1 MIARKKRCQQASF
14 GFRFRHG
21 LIAVAGNDLIRESSF
36 MEIVSVPVGER
47 QEGQHFRIGRM
58 TLLQRIRLPARCVWG
73 TGLHGQFIHVAL
85 CSQLQVCF
93 FVCQTIQPRIQRH
106 AVAACTAEIAA
117 VLIGSRVQTQ
127 MIFAGAMVA
136 AEGAACL
143 DLLAVKRSVIE
154 DKPAPSGGFQ
164 DRQLL
169 IGQTAR
175 PLSEK

>member
-1 MIARKKRCQQASF
+1 MIARKKRRQQAPF
-14 GFRFRHG
+14 GFCFRHG
-21 LIAVAGNDLIRESSF
+21 LIAVPLNNFVRKSTL
-36 MEIVSVPVGER
+36 MEVFSVPVGER
-47 QEGQHFRIGRM
+47 QKRQHLRIRRM
-58 TLLQRIRLPARCVWG
+58 TLFQRIRLPARCVWG
-73 TGLHGQFIHVAL
+73 AGLQGQLIHVAL

-117 VLIGSRVQTQ
+117 VLIGSRVQAQ
-127 MIFAGAMVA
+127 MIFAGSMIA
-136 AEGAACL
+136 AEGAARL
-143 DLLAVKRSVIE
+143 NFLTVKRSVVE

-169 IGQTAR
+169 ISQTAR

>member
-1 MIARKKRCQQASF
+1 
-14 GFRFRHG
+14 
-21 LIAVAGNDLIRESSF
+21 
-36 MEIVSVPVGER
+36 MEIISVPVGEC
-47 QEGQHFRIGRM
+47 QKGQH
-58 TLLQRIRLPARCVWG
+58 LRIRRMALLERIRFPARCVWG
-73 TGLHGQFIHVAL
+73 AGLQGQLIHVAL

-93 FVCQTIQPRIQRH
+93 FVCQTIQPRIQCH
-106 AVAACTAEIAA
+106 TVAACTAEIAA
-117 VLIGSRVQTQ
+117 VLIGPCVQTQ
-127 MIFAGAMVA
+127 MMFAGSMIA

-143 DLLAVKRSVIE
+143 NFLAVKRSVVE

>member
-1 MIARKKRCQQASF
+1 
-14 GFRFRHG
+14 
-21 LIAVAGNDLIRESSF
+21 
-36 MEIVSVPVGER
+36 MEIFSVPVGER
-47 QEGQHFRIGRM
+47 QKRQHLRIRRM
-58 TLLQRIRLPARCVWG
+58 ALLQRIRFPARCVWG
-73 TGLHGQFIHVAL
+73 AGLQGQLVDIAL
-85 CSQLQVCF
+85 CSQFQIGF
-93 FVCQTIQPRIQRH
+93 FVRQTIQPRIQRH

-117 VLIGSRVQTQ
+117 VLIGPCVQTQ
-127 MIFAGAMVA
+127 MIFAASVVT

-143 DLLAVKRSVIE
+143 NFLTVKRSVVE

>member
-1 MIARKKRCQQASF
+1 MIARKKRRQQAPF

-21 LIAVAGNDLIRESSF
+21 LIAVPLNNFVRKSSF

-47 QEGQHFRIGRM
+47 QKRQHLRIRRM
-58 TLLQRIRLPARCVWG
+58 ALFQRIRFPARCVWG
-73 TGLHGQFIHVAL
+73 AGLQGQLIHVAL
-85 CSQLQVCF
+85 CSQLQIGF
-93 FVCQTIQPRIQRH
+93 FVRQTVQLRIQRH
-106 AVAACTAEIAA
+106 AVAACAAEIAA
-117 VLIGSRVQTQ
+117 VLIGPRVQTQ
-127 MIFAGAMVA
+127 MMFAGSMIA

-143 DLLAVKRSVIE
+143 NFLAVKRSVVE

>member
-1 MIARKKRCQQASF
+1 M
-14 GFRFRHG
+14 
-21 LIAVAGNDLIRESSF
+21 
-36 MEIVSVPVGER
+36 
-47 QEGQHFRIGRM
+47 
-58 TLLQRIRLPARCVWG
+58 
-73 TGLHGQFIHVAL
+73 
-85 CSQLQVCF
+85 
-93 FVCQTIQPRIQRH
+93 RIQRH

-117 VLIGSRVQTQ
+117 VLIGSCVQTQ
-127 MIFAGAMVA
+127 MIFSASMVA

-143 DLLAVKRSVIE
+143 NFLTVKRSVIE

>member
-1 MIARKKRCQQASF
+1 MALF
-14 GFRFRHG
+14 
-21 LIAVAGNDLIRESSF
+21 
-36 MEIVSVPVGER
+36 
-47 QEGQHFRIGRM
+47 
-58 TLLQRIRLPARCVWG
+58 QRIRFPARCVLG
-73 TGLHGQFIHVAL
+73 AGLHGQLVDIAL
-85 CSQLQVCF
+85 CSQLQIGF
-93 FVCQTIQPRIQRH
+93 FVGQTVQPRIQRH

-127 MIFAGAMVA
+127 MIFAGAVVA

-143 DLLAVKRSVIE
+143 NFLAVKRSVVE

>member
-1 MIARKKRCQQASF
+1 
-14 GFRFRHG
+14 
-21 LIAVAGNDLIRESSF
+21 
-36 MEIVSVPVGER
+36 
-47 QEGQHFRIGRM
+47 
-58 TLLQRIRLPARCVWG
+58 
-73 TGLHGQFIHVAL
+73 
-85 CSQLQVCF
+85 
-93 FVCQTIQPRIQRH
+93 
-106 AVAACTAEIAA
+106 
-117 VLIGSRVQTQ
+117 

-143 DLLAVKRSVIE
+143 NFFAVKRSVVE